1 MAIIVDML
9 DTRPSKIGPSMDKVF
24 GGTRKKMNV
33 RDLFSKQWGGSKRT
47 TYKKKTKVKA
57 KKKRSC

>member
-9 DTRPSKIGPSMDKVF
+9 DTRPSKSGPSMDKVF

-33 RDLFSKQWGGSKRT
+33 RDLFSKQWGGSKRR
-47 TYKKKTKVKA
+47 TYKKKRKGRA
-57 KKKRSC
+57 R